1 MNALISAML
10 SFVILLFLP
19 YATCAQS
26 AEALEIAERLVTR
39 SGLAVQLKSY
49 PRQMDEEL
57 SRADEQVPEAVV
69 QALRDAA
76 RISFSAEGM
85 QRQITQHLAANMV
98 PADMRQAL
106 VWLESEAG
114 QRMARAEEE
123 AAASLSQ
130 QVLQDYFTEYRQN
143 PPATR
148 RAGLIAGLVEAT
160 RAIEHSAYAVES
172 IALGV
177 AVGMNATQPV
187 QNQVTLEQLRAHL
200 QALLPPEQLRAQMA
214 GMMPVLFAYTYR
226 GASDADLE
234 QYLAFNQS
242 PLGNRYNDAVMAA
255 FIDTLTRASVSM
267 GPLIEQ
273 GLKKKST

>member
-1 MNALISAML
+1 MNASRPALFAFVFL
-10 SFVILLFLP
+10 SLLP
-19 YATCAQS
+19 HAVCAQS
-26 AEALEIAERLVTR
+26 AEALAAADRLVTR

-57 SRADEQVPEAVV
+57 SRAGGQLPETVV

-76 RISFSAEGM
+76 RISFSAEEM
-85 QRQITQHLAANMV
+85 QRRITQHLATNMA
-98 PADMRQAL
+98 PADIGEAL
-106 VWLESEAG
+106 VWLESDAG

-130 QVLQDYFTEYRQN
+130 QVLQDYFTEYQQN
-143 PPATR
+143 PPVAR
-148 RAGLIAGLVEAT
+148 RVDLIAGLVEAT
-160 RAIEHSAYAVES
+160 RAVEHAAYAVES

-200 QALLPPEQLRAQMA
+200 QAVLPPMQLRAQMA
-214 GMMPVLFAYTYR
+214 GMMPMLFAYTYR
-226 GASDADLE
+226 NASDADLE
-234 QYLAFNQS
+234 LYLAFNQS

-255 FIDTLTRASVSM
+255 FIDALTRASVSM

-273 GLKKKST
+273 GLQKQST

>member
-1 MNALISAML
+1 MNPTIPALL
-10 SFVILLFLP
+10 SFVFLSFLP
-19 YATCAQS
+19 HAAAAQS
-26 AEALEIAERLVTR
+26 AEALEAADRLVTR

-57 SRADEQVPEAVV
+57 SRAGGQLPDTVV

-76 RISFSAEGM
+76 RISFSAEEM
-85 QRQITQHLAANMV
+85 QRQITQHLAANMA
-98 PADMRQAL
+98 PADIAQAL
-106 VWLESEAG
+106 VWLESDAG
-114 QRMARAEEE
+114 QRIARAEEE

-130 QVLQDYFTEYRQN
+130 QVLQDYFTEYQQN
-143 PPATR
+143 LPAAR
-148 RAGLIAGLVEAT
+148 RAGVIAGLIEAT
-160 RAIEHSAYAVES
+160 RAVEHAAYAVES

-177 AVGMNATQPV
+177 AVGMNATQPL

-200 QALLPPEQLRAQMA
+200 QALLPPDMLRAQMA
-214 GMMPVLFAYTYR
+214 GMMPMLFAYTYR
-226 GASDADLE
+226 GSSDADLE

-242 PLGNRYNDAVMAA
+242 PPGNRYNDAVMAA
-255 FIDTLTRASVSM
+255 FIDALTRASVSM